1 MKKEA
6 KIVNT
11 LIKLELEK
19 KIDLKDLY
27 WKLTTGRL
35 LRDGYLC
42 SVLSYSLKDIYDL
55 VSRAKDYSET
65 IKKANQEKQYLE
77 KIKNITIKKVEKIF
91 IDVYEN
97 NVLNLRK

>member
-6 KIVNT
+6 KIINT

-35 LRDGYLC
+35 LKEGG
-42 SVLSYSLKDIYDL
+42 K
-55 VSRAKDYSET
+55 
-65 IKKANQEKQYLE
+65 
-77 KIKNITIKKVEKIF
+77 
-91 IDVYEN
+91 
-97 NVLNLRK
+97 RK